1 MQIAPPPRSK
11 WARGVNLLRP
21 SHAHSVFSATVLMM
35 AFGFLS
41 RIMGLVRSKYIA
53 YLFGHNTDAFY
64 AAFQLP
70 DMVSYFLVGGALSA
84 TLVTILTRYRDSD
97 REAEGERSLSVILT
111 TMFLVLGGAIVLA
124 ELLAP
129 FYVRHFFHGFDPEK
143 ARLCVSLTR
152 ILLPAQLCFFAS
164 GVFGAVQFVRK
175 QFSVQGFA
183 PLIYNLGTI
192 AGGFLL
198 VKHFGI
204 SSLAVGTV
212 AGAFFG
218 HLLLNWYFVR
228 RAGVRFRLVLDWR
241 DKGLREWVRLSLPLM
256 AGQSLV
262 SVDPWIISYFA
273 SSSDGAITLMNVAK
287 QLFAAPIA
295 ILAGAAGMASMPFF
309 ANLWSSQRRYEF
321 ATGVADSVARVT
333 ALGFLAA
340 SAMVALA
347 APTVELIYLGGHF
360 SATDCRECANY
371 FIVFSISLF
380 LWSAQSI
387 YSRAFYAAGNT
398 VTPMIAATSVTVV
411 SIPIYASLYHWQG
424 AMGLAI
430 ASDLGIALQTVTL
443 GVLLHS
449 RRMVSLVSLDFAE
462 MGRCLLA
469 GLASGA
475 AVWLVF
481 TEAGGWLLRRF
492 GMHSSAQLRWA
503 DIGVLIAGAALWL
516 VVAKWV
522 LEKSGSALPRVAMK
536 RLGMK

>member
-1 MQIAPPPRSK
+1 
-11 WARGVNLLRP
+11 
-21 SHAHSVFSATVLMM
+21 MM

-41 RIMGLVRSKYIA
+41 RIMGLVRTKYIA

-84 TLVTILTRYRDSD
+84 TLVTILTHYRDSG

-111 TMFLVLGGAIVLA
+111 TMFLVLGSAILAA

-129 FYVRHFFHGFDPEK
+129 WYVHRFFHGFDLEK
-143 ARLCVSLTR
+143 ARLCVRLTR

-192 AGGFLL
+192 AGGLLL
-198 VKHFGI
+198 VKHLGI
-204 SSLAVGTV
+204 SSLAFGTV
-212 AGAFFG
+212 TGAVFG
-218 HLLLNWYFVR
+218 HLLLNWYFVH
-228 RAGVRFRLVLDWR
+228 RAGVRFRPILDWR
-241 DKGLREWVRLSLPLM
+241 DEGLREWVRLSLPLI
-256 AGQSLV
+256 AGASLV

-333 ALGFLAA
+333 ALGLLAA

-347 APTVELIYLGGHF
+347 TPMVELIYLGGRF
-360 SATDCRECANY
+360 STADCRECANY

-380 LWSAQSI
+380 LWSAQAI

-398 VTPMIAATSVTVV
+398 FTPMVAATTVTVL
-411 SIPIYASLYHWQG
+411 SIPIYATLYHCDG
-424 AMGLAI
+424 AMGLAV
-430 ASDLGIALQTVTL
+430 ASDLGIALQTVSL
-443 GVLLHS
+443 AVLLHR
-449 RRMVSLVSLDFAE
+449 RRMVSLASLDYKE
-462 MGRCLLA
+462 IGRCLLA
-469 GLASGA
+469 GLASGV
-475 AVWLVF
+475 AVWVVF
-481 TEAGGWLLRRF
+481 TEAEGHLLPLLGTRVS
-492 GMHSSAQLRWA
+492 GHARWTDVVA
-503 DIGVLIAGAALWL
+503 LVIGTALWL
-516 VVAKWV
+516 LITKWV
-522 LEKSGSALPRVAMK
+522 LEKTGSALPRVAMK
-536 RLGMK
+536 RLGID

>member
-1 MQIAPPPRSK
+1 
-11 WARGVNLLRP
+11 
-21 SHAHSVFSATVLMM
+21 MM

-41 RIMGLVRSKYIA
+41 RIMGLVRTKYIA
-53 YLFGHNTDAFY
+53 HLFGAGPQTDAFY

-84 TLVTILTRYRDSD
+84 TLVTILTRYRDTG

-111 TMFLVLGGAIVLA
+111 TMFLVLSGAIIAA
-124 ELLAP
+124 EFLAP
-129 FYVRHFFHGFDPEK
+129 WYVHRFFDGFDVQK
-143 ARLCVSLTR
+143 AQLCVHLTR

-192 AGGFLL
+192 AGGMML
-198 VKHFGI
+198 VRHLGI

-218 HLLLNWYFVR
+218 NFLLNWYFVH
-228 RAGVRFRLVLDWR
+228 RAGLRFRPILDWR
-241 DKGLREWVRLSLPLM
+241 DEGLREWVRLSLPLI
-256 AGQSLV
+256 AGVSLV
-262 SVDPWIISYFA
+262 SADPWIISHFA
-273 SSSDGAITLMNVAK
+273 SSSVGAITLMNMAK

-309 ANLWSSQRRYEF
+309 ANLWSSERHYEF
-321 ATGVADSVARVT
+321 ATGVADSVSRVA
-333 ALGFLAA
+333 ALGLLVA
-340 SAMVALA
+340 SAMAALA
-347 APTVELIYLGGHF
+347 QPLVELLYLGGHF
-360 SATDCRECANY
+360 SAAECRECADY
-371 FIVFSISLF
+371 FIVFSLSLF
-380 LWSAQSI
+380 LWSAQAI

-398 VTPMIAATSVTVV
+398 LIPMIAASAITLL
-411 SIPIYASLYHWQG
+411 SIQIYRSLDHWQG
-424 AMGLAI
+424 AMGLAV

-475 AVWLVF
+475 AVWVVF
-481 TEAGGWLLRRF
+481 TELGGWLLRRF

-536 RLGMK
+536 RLGIRT